1 LITSPIYIAIDWG
14 TSHFRAYLCNADKQK
29 GFTLLEQRV
38 GPSVVKVNKKFEQTL
53 IDIISPWIEQYG
65 NLPIYMSGQITSSI
79 GWHETPYLE
88 CPFNPENL
96 LREAVNFDCK
106 KLNIT
111 ALPGSRCRLKSNLH
125 DVMRGEELQVLG
137 FLKHNPQYQ
146 KGEVLLCLP
155 GTHTKWVLINNSE
168 ILCFKT
174 AMTGELY
181 NLLCHQSV
189 LIPADCEDGDF
200 DWKAFEEGCKLTLS
214 SDSGNLTHGIF
225 SVRTR
230 QLSKELTPLQAKA
243 YLSGVLIGSDV
254 RAARHASEW
263 QLLGNARV
271 VVIGTNQLNKCFV
284 TALKQIDVKCV
295 EFDIKTATLSGFNY
309 LYNLENKEVKEIA
322 TP

>member
-1 LITSPIYIAIDWG
+1 MTTSPLYIAIDWG
-14 TSHFRAYLCNADKQK
+14 TSHLRAYLCDADKQK
-29 GFTLLEQRV
+29 GFKLLEQRD
-38 GPSVVKVNKKFEQTL
+38 GPSVVKVNKKFEQTFT
-53 IDIISPWIEQYG
+53 DIVAPWIEQYG
-65 NLPIYMSGQITSSI
+65 TLPIYMTGQITSTI

-88 CPFNPENL
+88 CPLNPENL
-96 LREAVNFDCK
+96 LKQAVTFDCN
-106 KLNIT
+106 KLHIT

-146 KGEVLLCLP
+146 QGEVLLCLP

-181 NLLCHQSV
+181 HLLCHQSV

-200 DWKAFEEGCKLTLS
+200 DWKAFKEGCDLTLS

-271 VVIGTNQLNKCFV
+271 VVIGTKQLNKCFA
-284 TALKQIDVKCV
+284 TALSQIDVKCV
-295 EFDIKTATLSGFNY
+295 EFDIKIATLSGFNY
-309 LYNLENKEVKEIA
+309 LYNLENKITQEIA
-322 TP
+322 IP